1 MLEKILLQTR
11 VLEKSLDAISLRN
24 ETISQN
30 IANVDTPGYTRKT
43 VSFEDQLRSALD
55 ESRVRGFR
63 NHPKHIPIGDKS
75 FEDIDLKVTQDG
87 KSLDMR
93 LDGNNVDI
101 ESEMAQMAKNTIKY
115 DVLAQRISGTFS
127 RLKSVISEGR
137 R

>member
-1 MLEKILLQTR
+1 MLDKVLLQTR
-11 VLEKSLDAISLRN
+11 VLEKTLDATTLRN

-30 IANVDTPGYTRKT
+30 IANVDTPGYKRKT
-43 VSFEDQLRSALD
+43 VSFEEQLKSALD
-55 ESRVRGFR
+55 ESGVKGFR
-63 NHPKHIPIGDKS
+63 NHPRHIPIGARNI
-75 FEDIDLKVTQDG
+75 EDVDLRVTQDQ
-87 KSLDMR
+87 KSLVMR

-115 DVLAQRISGTFS
+115 DVLTQRISDTFS